1 MDLIT
6 AGGKM
11 DAPVAQRVFW
21 CLLAGMVAIAL
32 MLGGGMASLQSMTI
46 SIGLPFGFVLLLM
59 CVGLLK
65 GLREE
70 RSGMR

>member
-1 MDLIT
+1 
-6 AGGKM
+6 
-11 DAPVAQRVFW
+11 
-21 CLLAGMVAIAL
+21 
-32 MLGGGMASLQSMTI
+32 MTI

>member
-1 MDLIT
+1 MIT

-11 DAPVAQRVFW
+11 DAPVLQRVFW
-21 CLLAGMVAIAL
+21 CVLAGLVAMAL

-59 CVGLLK
+59 CIGVYR
-65 GLREE
+65 GLRDEC
-70 RSGMR
+70 

>member
-1 MDLIT
+1 MDIIT
-6 AGGKM
+6 AGGKI

-32 MLGGGMASLQSMTI
+32 MLGGGMASLQALTI
-46 SIGLPFGFVLLLM
+46 SIGLPLTVILLLM
-59 CVGLLK
+59 CVGLLR

-70 RSGMR
+70 NS